1 MPPTTSLTID
11 RTKARAEL
19 LVALEE
25 HIVEL
30 RSSERWLAYL
40 NAQRQFHSYSPRN
53 VMLIAMQHPEATHVA
68 GFTTWKKFGRHVK
81 RNEKAI
87 SILAPILIRKELDA
101 EQRLT
106 GFRWVNVFDIS
117 QTDGDPLPSPIQLL
131 DEEAPDL
138 FEDLLHRVV
147 ARTGFRLSYVP
158 LAHGV
163 NGECRWATKTIA
175 IELRNPPA
183 QRIKT
188 IVHELAHALLHRE
201 ATNRAV
207 AEIEAES
214 VAFVV
219 LGACGLD
226 AAPYSAGYVASWIG
240 DDTDPA
246 QAINASCDAIQR
258 TAELIL
264 GLLERSANAHLGHAS
279 AETH

>member
-1 MPPTTSLTID
+1 MPTTTSLAID

-25 HIVEL
+25 HVVEL

-53 VMLIAMQHPEATHVA
+53 VMLIAMQRPTATHVA

-81 RNEKAI
+81 RNERAI
-87 SILAPILIRKELDA
+87 SILAPILVRNELDA
-101 EQRLT
+101 DQRLT

-117 QTDGDPLPSPIQLL
+117 QTEGKPLPSPVQLL

-138 FEDLLHRVV
+138 FEDLLQQAV
-147 ARTGFRLSYVP
+147 ACTGFRLTYVP

-175 IELRNPPA
+175 VELRNPPA

-219 LGACGLD
+219 LGACGMD
-226 AAPYSAGYVASWIG
+226 ATPYSAGYVASWIG
-240 DDTDPA
+240 DEADPA
-246 QAINASCDAIQR
+246 QAITTSCHAIQR

-264 GLLERSANAHLGHAS
+264 GLLERSGNAHAAHAN
-279 AETH
+279 ERTH